1 MDVQKYIKRLK
12 FARADWSRN
21 IGDFHS
27 KEDALNFLNGREF
40 FFGDPFVVKYTE
52 NGETKLMLAIGKSEN
67 PEITADTT
75 EVTGGVGPD
84 AYELFDMNEFREAIE
99 ELEETTSG
107 LTEDVRELYEIIND
121 LTGSTADLLEIT
133 GEGWT
138 DSPTNVTLTDRLKKD
153 EELMKVV
160 WEFNHGGS
168 GVYEPRFNDV
178 PIELDYDATH
188 NRIRLVAGEATTEY
202 IQLNG
207 AAEVFTRIEYI
218 PELEVIRF
226 WYMPSGNPDPQ
237 EEYFDIDVHALIE
250 EWETEDTDT
259 VKLTRER
266 VVAGKDKLTADVKIS
281 ADGDN
286 MLTVVSD
293 GLKVEDVRPEIQEI
307 QEHLAESDE
316 VTSIALNR
324 LAEAIASN
332 VGRLEQ
338 ERNERIAGDAELNE
352 RIDEVNEKV
361 DELESVVT
369 EEQEVTATALNR
381 LAEGLGQERQER
393 IGGDMATLGMANTR
407 MDDIQ
412 GQLDDEKLYRK
423 RIKLVQIN
431 PNDFERLGIGNNVRD
446 AYFLTE
452 HMPQSTEPYTDPVPG
467 QPIIKVYKDSVIY
480 RIYFGHVDDTFIN
493 GETTTS
499 TDPTIVP
506 GTGDT
511 AICFIYFNAQGDYA
525 LATNRFDAGEALEEL
540 EAVVDE
546 MQEVTSTALN
556 RLAEAIEGLG
566 IGFENLS
573 QDLENLQE
581 HVEETDEVTAIA
593 LNRIVESLA
602 NLANQ
607 VYENTADIAELRDD
621 VDDIDE
627 KVGAG
632 FLGGGFQVDIT
643 RRIKDIEDNIIGR
656 RYPGGPAN
664 NYIVVGDHRELLGIP
679 PYAVGSNIEGQINSL
694 NQAIGN
700 TNNDVDN
707 LEDLV
712 DRVRR
717 IDDTFELTVDTENAI
732 ITLNWTDENGQQ
744 RHTSINVSD
753 FTKDSFLEEVALGE
767 NPDTHEM
774 CLVFR
779 FKTYDGE
786 PHPIYVPLTSLA
798 VLYSAGD
805 GIDRQEL
812 EENQVIT
819 VKIDEFGE
827 FPNFLAKSANG
838 LRVTG
843 VTEAIQEAVAEEAQ
857 ARQEEDERLWDALNN
872 EVTART
878 AADNEIRE
886 ELYELS
892 ASTDSRFEEITEII
906 SGVTGET
913 LSEYVRKDEVEDHLD
928 SASTLPVQ
936 NQVVTNALN
945 DLVEQM
951 EEMIENL
958 TAITANTIITNELTA
973 STANI
978 ENLYTENAEIDH
990 ITAQTIVTN
999 EITGDTAFF
1008 SGLTANTI
1016 YADEYQNL
1024 PTATTEQFGVV
1035 ILDDELSLESANP
1048 VQNSAITQ
1056 VILENE
1062 ETVAAALNDLN
1073 DRKADKTYVDASDQ
1087 HLQEQ
1092 IDGIVAGGLTNVRT
1106 EGSGNV
1112 VTAVTRSNNDVVAHL
1127 GTVDTSNITA
1137 QTINTSAFTAT
1148 TANIENLTANT
1159 IVTNEITATTA
1170 NIENL
1175 TAQTIVTEE
1184 ITANTANFTG
1194 VTANTLDVD
1203 NITAQTILTETIT
1216 GNTANFTGM
1225 TATTIS
1231 ATTYN
1236 NLPTA
1241 STTNYGVV
1249 KLDDHLDSGST
1260 NPVQN
1265 SAITQVILENE
1276 EVVAAAL
1283 NDLNNRKADKTYVDA
1298 ADQNLQTTINN
1309 HETRIVNL
1317 EEAVETIAAG
1327 GMTGVTSAD
1336 TTTTTKLVAQVT
1348 KDGQSVK
1355 ATYIDLDTQL
1365 STASTN
1371 PVQNKVITQ
1380 VILDNEEVVAAA
1392 LNDLNDRK
1400 ADKTYVDQAIE
1411 NIDLSEY
1418 VDNST
1423 FNNFTGSTLNGVT
1436 TAGTGNVVGSI
1447 QKTGTNVQANMIDVP
1462 TRSEFNS
1469 FTASTET
1476 DLSGKADK
1484 SYVDTNFVHSVDY
1497 TTSGT
1502 SHVIVFKDASGNTI
1516 DHINADDFIKDG
1528 MVDNVQISGTSLVI
1542 TFNTDS
1548 GKSPISIP
1556 LSDIFNPNNYYTKS
1570 EIDAATASTLTG
1582 VTSTAATSASTF
1594 VSAMIKDG
1602 QNVKFTTVPIDDTLS
1617 SSSTRPVQN
1626 QAITNVIIENE
1637 QITAAALNDLNN
1649 RKANIEDIPVTIN
1662 DLDGSEN
1669 IAMKS
1674 DLAGYLPLSGG
1685 TMTGNI
1691 SGSTGNAIF
1700 MPGGF
1705 FQESDERLKIFMGD
1719 VEDALEKANRIP
1731 TKYFYWKNM
1740 VDGPRQL
1747 GTSAQKVQEVFPEIV
1762 SGDEK
1767 LSVDYSKLA
1776 IVALAAVK
1784 ELTAKVEY
1792 LQNQLNE
1799 LKK

>member
-1 MDVQKYIKRLK
+1 MTRIFTIIAMMILSVSAFAQKPFAGNITFEATSPDCSDPNIASQLAEESQEIIVMGNNWRMNMSMGIDVIIISNGNSKTLTTIFDIPGYGKYYNKVTAEKLQEATANIKR
-12 FARADWSRN
+12 DY
-21 IGDFHS
+21 
-27 KEDALNFLNGREF
+27 E
-40 FFGDPFVVKYTE
+40 YTD
-52 NGETKLMLAIGKSEN
+52 ETKSVSGYNCKKVLVK
-67 PEITADTT
+67 
-75 EVTGGVGPD
+75 VT
-84 AYELFDMNEFREAIE
+84 N
-99 ELEETTSG
+99 LET
-107 LTEDVRELYEIIND
+107 
-121 LTGSTADLLEIT
+121 
-133 GEGWT
+133 
-138 DSPTNVTLTDRLKKD
+138 D
-153 EELMKVV
+153 EE
-160 WEFNHGGS
+160 NT
-168 GVYEPRFNDV
+168 DV
-178 PIELDYDATH
+178 LWVTNELGLGDD
-188 NRIRLVAGEATTEY
+188 IRNAYFVTRHLPDSTTEY
-202 IQLNG
+202 Y
-207 AAEVFTRIEYI
+207 TK
-218 PELEVIRF
+218 
-226 WYMPSGNPDPQ
+226 PQ
-237 EEYFDIDVHALIE
+237 PG
-250 EWETEDTDT
+250 DTI
-259 VKLTRER
+259 V
-266 VVAGKDKLTADVKIS
+266 
-281 ADGDN
+281 
-286 MLTVVSD
+286 
-293 GLKVEDVRPEIQEI
+293 
-307 QEHLAESDE
+307 
-316 VTSIALNR
+316 
-324 LAEAIASN
+324 
-332 VGRLEQ
+332 
-338 ERNERIAGDAELNE
+338 
-352 RIDEVNEKV
+352 
-361 DELESVVT
+361 
-369 EEQEVTATALNR
+369 
-381 LAEGLGQERQER
+381 
-393 IGGDMATLGMANTR
+393 
-407 MDDIQ
+407 
-412 GQLDDEKLYRK
+412 
-423 RIKLVQIN
+423 
-431 PNDFERLGIGNNVRD
+431 
-446 AYFLTE
+446 
-452 HMPQSTEPYTDPVPG
+452 
-467 QPIIKVYKDSVIY
+467 KVYKDSVIY
-480 RIYFGHVDDTFIN
+480 KIYFGHVDDQL
-493 GETTTS
+493 TS
-499 TDPTIVP
+499 PTDPTVIP

-511 AICFIYFNAQGDYA
+511 AICFIYFDAQGNYA

-566 IGFENLS
+566 IGFENLN

-656 RYPGGPAN
+656 HYPGGPAN
-664 NYIVVGDHRELLGIP
+664 NYIVVGDHRELIGIP

-717 IDDTFELTVDTENAI
+717 IDDTFELTVDTDNAI

-753 FTKDSFLEEVALGE
+753 FTKDSFLDGVQVV
-767 NPDTHEM
+767 THEGVQ
-774 CLVFR
+774 CLEFSFR
-779 FKTYDGE
+779 TYDGE
-786 PHPIYVPLTSLA
+786 PVPIYIPLTDLA

-819 VKIDEFGE
+819 VKIDDFGE
-827 FPNFLAKSANG
+827 FPNYLAKSANG

-978 ENLYTENAEIDH
+978 ENLYTENAEID
-990 ITAQTIVTN
+990 N
-999 EITGDTAFF
+999 
-1008 SGLTANTI
+1008 LTAHTI

-1073 DRKADKTYVDASDQ
+1073 NRKADKTYVDAADQ

-1112 VTAVTRSNNDVVAHL
+1112 VTAVTRSDNDVVAHL

-1159 IVTNEITATTA
+1159 IVTNEI
-1170 NIENL
+1170 NG
-1175 TAQTIVTEE
+1175 
-1184 ITANTANFTG
+1184 NTANFTG
-1194 VTANTLDVD
+1194 VTANTIDVD
-1203 NITAQTILTETIT
+1203 NITAQTILTDTIT

-1241 STTNYGVV
+1241 TTEQFGVV
-1249 KLDDHLDSGST
+1249 ILDDQLSTGST

-1327 GMTGVTSAD
+1327 GITGVTSAD

-1348 KDGQSVK
+1348 KDGQSVR
-1355 ATYIDLDTQL
+1355 LH
-1365 STASTN
+1365 
-1371 PVQNKVITQ
+1371 
-1380 VILDNEEVVAAA
+1380 ILT
-1392 LNDLNDRK
+1392 L
-1400 ADKTYVDQAIE
+1400 
-1411 NIDLSEY
+1411 
-1418 VDNST
+1418 
-1423 FNNFTGSTLNGVT
+1423 TLNS
-1436 TAGTGNVVGSI
+1436 APEAPILSRTG
-1447 QKTGTNVQANMIDVP
+1447 
-1462 TRSEFNS
+1462 
-1469 FTASTET
+1469 
-1476 DLSGKADK
+1476 LS
-1484 SYVDTNFVHSVDY
+1484 H
-1497 TTSGT
+1497 
-1502 SHVIVFKDASGNTI
+1502 
-1516 DHINADDFIKDG
+1516 
-1528 MVDNVQISGTSLVI
+1528 
-1542 TFNTDS
+1542 
-1548 GKSPISIP
+1548 
-1556 LSDIFNPNNYYTKS
+1556 
-1570 EIDAATASTLTG
+1570 
-1582 VTSTAATSASTF
+1582 
-1594 VSAMIKDG
+1594 
-1602 QNVKFTTVPIDDTLS
+1602 
-1617 SSSTRPVQN
+1617 R
-1626 QAITNVIIENE
+1626 
-1637 QITAAALNDLNN
+1637 
-1649 RKANIEDIPVTIN
+1649 
-1662 DLDGSEN
+1662 
-1669 IAMKS
+1669 
-1674 DLAGYLPLSGG
+1674 
-1685 TMTGNI
+1685 
-1691 SGSTGNAIF
+1691 
-1700 MPGGF
+1700 
-1705 FQESDERLKIFMGD
+1705 
-1719 VEDALEKANRIP
+1719 
-1731 TKYFYWKNM
+1731 
-1740 VDGPRQL
+1740 
-1747 GTSAQKVQEVFPEIV
+1747 
-1762 SGDEK
+1762 
-1767 LSVDYSKLA
+1767 
-1776 IVALAAVK
+1776 
-1784 ELTAKVEY
+1784 
-1792 LQNQLNE
+1792 
-1799 LKK
+1799 